1 MSRVFVVQQPAY
13 FDTARRGWVN
23 KYDLSP
29 AQEHGELVFLLRP
42 SNVPKDKLLEM
53 TVHLHEA
60 LETFTVDDHILP
72 VGDPIA
78 IAATVMVAGARTGG
92 IVSMLKWDRYK
103 GSYDPYVVD
112 ITCNNGSVPT
122 DPVVL

>member
-13 FDTARRGWVN
+13 YDTGRRGWVN

-29 AQEHGELVFLLRP
+29 AMEHGELVFLLRP

-53 TVHLHEA
+53 TVHLHKV

-78 IAATVMVAGARTGG
+78 IAAAVMVAGSRTGG
-92 IVSMLKWDRYK
+92 IVSLLKWDRYD
-103 GSYDPYVVD
+103 GVYEPYVVD
-112 ITCNNGSVPT
+112 ITCNNGSVT
-122 DPVVL
+122 EEPVVL